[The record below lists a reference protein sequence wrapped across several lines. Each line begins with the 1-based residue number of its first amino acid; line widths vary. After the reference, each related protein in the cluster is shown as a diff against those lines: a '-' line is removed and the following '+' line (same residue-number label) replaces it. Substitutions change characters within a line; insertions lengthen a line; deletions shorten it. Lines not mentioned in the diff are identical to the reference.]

1 MKSIV
6 LVTAL
11 LLSGLQMWAAES
23 PWTRRPAH
31 RNDLVLHQLPS
42 LANERDRWLKHHG
55 RVRDEL
61 KRFRERLK
69 SVPTAKP
76 GVHGVIPDRSAEGG
90 SPESEAGPEKAAYW
104 STIQR
109 VQL

>member
-11 LLSGLQMWAAES
+11 LLAGLQMWAAES
-23 PWTRRPAH
+23 PRTRRPAH
-31 RNDLVLHQLPS
+31 RNDLVLHQSPS

-61 KRFRERLK
+61 KRFRERRK
-69 SVPTAKP
+69 SIPTAKP
-76 GVHGVIPDRSAEGG
+76 GVHGLIAPKRSAERG
-90 SPESEAGPEKAAYW
+90 SPEN
-104 STIQR
+104 
-109 VQL
+109 